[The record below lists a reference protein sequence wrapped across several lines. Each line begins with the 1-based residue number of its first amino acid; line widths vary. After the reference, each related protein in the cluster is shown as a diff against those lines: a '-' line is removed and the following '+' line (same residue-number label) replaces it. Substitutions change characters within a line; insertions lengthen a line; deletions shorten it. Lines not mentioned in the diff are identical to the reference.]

1 MILDIMSYGRAAS
14 TNRALAPTFATMTVK
29 QLTTFPTE
37 ADLEG
42 AIHAGVRRT
51 FPWLSK
57 GAIRHQT
64 KFAFSFGRATIEVDG
79 AIASRSEARADI
91 LLYWGEQPLAV
102 LELKRNGVAITKGD
116 EEQGLSYAR
125 MLHPRPPL
133 VAVTNGEDV
142 RLLETHTGQPW
153 NPSNAEETAFKQLV
167 GAASRASAHDVKQAV
182 STLMGSS
189 PDIWAQAVREAS
201 ASSIAELSGSW
212 GNAQF
217 SFVPEFLI
225 PRKAT
230 TEVVSL
236 LRQGSRLVTVEGPP
250 LVGKSSV
257 LREVVERTA
266 DADDLVVFFVEAEA
280 GSGVFQGIADVL
292 RSAPS
297 WPVTREEAR
306 DWVLRL
312 SKATGPALVIAVDG
326 LGSERDDV
334 RRDVEDITSS
344 AFGPSVRV
352 VAALDDAV
360 ADRVMLNSNARKAS
374 AIGRRADR
382 VRMGLL
388 DNDEFN
394 QGAQVLWANR
404 LTFMRGAQSA
414 EELRVPWALRAV
426 CSRYEG
432 QFDINKELAAGL
444 PPLLG
449 LELIVHTRERFVDDE
464 LRRLFRQTA
473 EAVLKDA
480 HDRKR
485 PVSLI
490 LQSLA
495 TFVVR
500 RRTLL
505 KFVELAEIEN
515 LINQGFLKPFQ
526 PRSGDAVLV
535 VRLPELLASEIAD
548 LLGVELI
555 GRAVD
560 DPEKA
565 ADWIAGRAGSLPLG
579 DVLAAQAI
587 CDAAV
592 RHSGL
597 PLNLIVSLLATP
609 PKRHTLGPG
618 TRAAVYFPGLGTF
631 DMTFREGG
639 AIAFELNGRHHI
651 IEPDPGDEE
660 HTSYSDFHH
669 WLILS
674 HLAGRPFVVDT
685 GAAQARVDPTLLLE
699 VGSCA
704 IVLRR
709 PGGDPDVVSV
719 LTHEIPGHGSIVCHE
734 AGIVEPITWSMFC
747 YLSSEGSNAAQ
758 WIEEVVKR
766 QSLPLLARA
775 DIALRYLAATEDQD
789 AAPWALQTLEE
800 VIWPALK
807 ALPELHIA
815 C

>member
-1 MILDIMSYGRAAS
+1 
-14 TNRALAPTFATMTVK
+14 MTVK
-29 QLTTFPTE
+29 QLTTLPTE

-42 AIHAGVRRT
+42 AIQAGIRRA
-51 FPWLSK
+51 FPWLPE

-102 LELKRNGVAITKGD
+102 LELKRHGVALTKGD

-125 MLHPRPPL
+125 MLHPSPPL

-153 NPSNAEETAFKQLV
+153 NPSNAEETAFRQLV
-167 GAASRASAHDVKQAV
+167 GAASRVAAHDVKQAV

-217 SFVPEFLI
+217 SFVPEFLV

-230 TEVVSL
+230 AAVLNL

-280 GSGVFQGIADVL
+280 GGGVFQGIADVL
-292 RSAPS
+292 RSALS

-312 SKATGPALVIAVDG
+312 SRATGPALVLAVDG

-334 RRDVEDITSS
+334 RRNVEDITSQ
-344 AFGPSVRV
+344 AFGTSVRV

-360 ADRVMLNSNARKAS
+360 AERVMLNSNARKAS

-394 QGAQVLWANR
+394 KAAQVLWTNR
-404 LTFMRGAQSA
+404 LVFMEGAQSA
-414 EELRVPWALRAV
+414 EELRVPWVLRAV

-432 QFDINKELAAGL
+432 QFESINEKPAAGISAEAMFAI

-449 LELIVHTRERFVDDE
+449 LELIAHTRERFVDDE

-515 LINQGFLKPFQ
+515 LINQGSLKPFQ
-526 PRSGDAVLV
+526 PEVRRCSSRRSPPGATRWKDC
-535 VRLPELLASEIAD
+535 S
-548 LLGVELI
+548 
-555 GRAVD
+555 RA
-560 DPEKA
+560 
-565 ADWIAGRAGSLPLG
+565 
-579 DVLAAQAI
+579 
-587 CDAAV
+587 
-592 RHSGL
+592 
-597 PLNLIVSLLATP
+597 N
-609 PKRHTLGPG
+609 
-618 TRAAVYFPGLGTF
+618 
-631 DMTFREGG
+631 
-639 AIAFELNGRHHI
+639 
-651 IEPDPGDEE
+651 
-660 HTSYSDFHH
+660 SD
-669 WLILS
+669 
-674 HLAGRPFVVDT
+674 
-685 GAAQARVDPTLLLE
+685 
-699 VGSCA
+699 
-704 IVLRR
+704 
-709 PGGDPDVVSV
+709 
-719 LTHEIPGHGSIVCHE
+719 
-734 AGIVEPITWSMFC
+734 
-747 YLSSEGSNAAQ
+747 
-758 WIEEVVKR
+758 
-766 QSLPLLARA
+766 
-775 DIALRYLAATEDQD
+775 
-789 AAPWALQTLEE
+789 
-800 VIWPALK
+800 
-807 ALPELHIA
+807 
-815 C
+815 